1 MARINNYIE
10 YINLEAKNDPA
21 GLIERS
27 EDRYK
32 RIVENVV
39 DESFE
44 RANGGRLVIM
54 LAGPSASG
62 KTTTAHKIKD
72 KFIERGV
79 DCHVISLDDFY
90 LNREDVPLN
99 SEGEPDFETVYALDL
114 KLIDSC
120 LQSLL
125 SGEETYTPSFN
136 FETGERDE
144 KAHFFRLDDNDVV
157 IVEGLHALNPIV
169 TQNIP
174 EEFLFKIYISVS
186 SRIYNEESED
196 IILNKR
202 NLRFIRRMIRDYKF
216 RASSVD
222 NTYRM
227 WDSVRMGED
236 KYLFA
241 FKDYADLRINTIH
254 IYEPCVFKNI
264 AIEMLKSVEEDSIY
278 YRDAKRLIRA
288 LNKFTQI
295 DTDKVPEDSLL
306 REFLG

>member
-10 YINLEAKNDPA
+10 YINMEAKNDPA

-27 EDRYK
+27 EERYK
-32 RIVENVV
+32 RIIDNVV
-39 DESFE
+39 DECIE
-44 RANGGRLVIM
+44 KANGRLVIM

-62 KTTTAHKIKD
+62 KTTTAHKIKK
-72 KFIERGV
+72 KFIERGE

-90 LNREDVPLN
+90 LDRENVPGY
-99 SEGEPDFETVYALDL
+99 SEGEPDFESVYALDL

-125 SGEETYTPSFN
+125 SGEETFLPSFD
-136 FETGERDE
+136 FETGKRNDQA
-144 KAHFFRLDDNDVV
+144 KFFRLGEKDVV

-174 EEFLFKIYISVS
+174 EEFLYKIYISVS

-254 IYEPCVFKNI
+254 IYEPCVFKNE
-264 AIEMLKSVEEDSIY
+264 AIEMLSSVSEDSIY

-288 LNKFTQI
+288 LNKFAQI
-295 DTDKVPEDSLL
+295 DADKVPEDSLL

>member
-10 YINLEAKNDPA
+10 YINMEAKNDPA
-21 GLIERS
+21 GLIERT
-27 EDRYK
+27 EARYK
-32 RIVENVV
+32 RIVENTV
-39 DESFE
+39 DECLE
-44 RANGGRLVIM
+44 RAEGRLVIM

-62 KTTTAHKIKD
+62 KTTTAHKLK
-72 KFIERGV
+72 KSFIERGV

-90 LNREDVPLN
+90 LNRDEVPRD
-99 SEGEPDFETVYALDL
+99 SEGNPDFETVYALDL
-114 KLIDSC
+114 DLIDSC

-125 SGEETYTPSFN
+125 SGEETYTPSFS
-136 FETGERDE
+136 FETGKRNDE
-144 KAHFFRLDDNDVV
+144 ANYFRLDDRDVV

-169 TQNIP
+169 TKNIP
-174 EEFLFKIYISVS
+174 EEFLYKIYISVS

-202 NLRFIRRMIRDYKF
+202 NLRFIRRLIRDYKF

-222 NTYRM
+222 NTYRL

-241 FKDYADLRINTIH
+241 FKDYADMRINTIH
-254 IYEPCVFKNI
+254 IYEPCVFKNQ
-264 AIEMLKSVEEDSIY
+264 AIEMLESVEPDSIY
-278 YRDAKRLIRA
+278 YKDARRLVRS
-288 LNKFTQI
+288 LKKFSEI
-295 DTDKVPEDSLL
+295 DIDKVPEDSLL

>member
-27 EDRYK
+27 EDRFK
-32 RIVENVV
+32 RIVDSVV
-39 DESFE
+39 DECIE
-44 RANGGRLVIM
+44 KHNGRLVIM

-62 KTTTAHKIKD
+62 KTTTAHKIRQR
-72 KFIERGV
+72 FIDRGENCYV
-79 DCHVISLDDFY
+79 VSLDDFY
-90 LNREDVPLN
+90 LNREQVPGF
-99 SEGEPDFETVYALDL
+99 SEGEPDFESVYALDL

-125 SGEETYTPSFN
+125 SGEETYLPSFD
-136 FETGERDE
+136 FETGMRDDR
-144 KAHFFRLDDNDVV
+144 ANYIRLGEHDVV

-174 EEFLFKIYISVS
+174 EEFLYKIYISVS

-216 RASSVD
+216 RASSVE

-254 IYEPCVFKNI
+254 IYEPCIFKSI
-264 AIEMLKSVEEDSIY
+264 AIEMLSTVDESSIY
-278 YRDAKRLIRA
+278 YRDAKKLIRA

-295 DTDKVPEDSLL
+295 DPESVPEDSLL

>member
-10 YINLEAKNDPA
+10 YINMEAKNDPA

-27 EDRYK
+27 EERFK
-32 RIVENVV
+32 RIIDSVV
-39 DESFE
+39 DECID
-44 RANGGRLVIM
+44 RADGRLVIM

-62 KTTTAHKIKD
+62 KTTTAHKIKE
-72 KFIERGV
+72 KFIERGE

-90 LNREDVPLN
+90 LNREDVPGY
-99 SEGEPDFETVYALDL
+99 SEGEPDFESVYALDL

-125 SGEETYTPSFN
+125 SGEETFLPSFD
-136 FETGERDE
+136 FETGKRDDQA
-144 KAHFFRLDDNDVV
+144 KFFRLGEKDVV

-174 EEFLFKIYISVS
+174 DEFLYKIYISVS

-264 AIEMLKSVEEDSIY
+264 AIEMLESVEEDSIY

-288 LNKFTQI
+288 LNKFIQI
-295 DTDKVPEDSLL
+295 DAENVPEDSLL

>member
-27 EDRYK
+27 ESRYK
-32 RIVENVV
+32 RIVDSVV
-39 DESFE
+39 DECME
-44 RANGGRLVIM
+44 KHNGRLVIM

-62 KTTTAHKIKD
+62 KTTTAHKIKQA
-72 KFIERGV
+72 FISRGE

-90 LNREDVPLN
+90 LNREDVPGY
-99 SEGEPDFETVYALDL
+99 SEGEPDFESVYALDL

-125 SGEETYTPSFN
+125 SGEETYLPAFN
-136 FETGERDE
+136 FETGKRDD
-144 KAHFFRLDDNDVV
+144 KANYFRLGDHDVV

-174 EEFLFKIYISVS
+174 EEFLYKIYISVS

-202 NLRFIRRMIRDYKF
+202 NLRFIRRMIRDYQF
-216 RASSVD
+216 RASSVE

-254 IYEPCVFKNI
+254 IYEPCVFKNT
-264 AIEMLKSVEEDSIY
+264 AIEMLSGVSEDSIY

-295 DTDKVPEDSLL
+295 DPEKVPEDSLL

>member
-21 GLIERS
+21 GLIERC
-27 EDRYK
+27 EERYK
-32 RIVENVV
+32 RIVESVV
-39 DESFE
+39 DECIEKHS
-44 RANGGRLVIM
+44 GRLVIM

-62 KTTTAHKIKD
+62 KTTTAHKIKQ
-72 KFIERGV
+72 KFIDRGV

-90 LNREDVPLN
+90 LRREQVPGY
-99 SEGEPDFETVYALDL
+99 SEGEPDFESVYALDL

-125 SGEETYTPSFN
+125 SGEETYLPSFD
-136 FETGERDE
+136 FETGTRDD
-144 KAHFFRLDDNDVV
+144 KANYFRLSERDVV

-174 EEFLFKIYISVS
+174 EEFLYKIYISVS

-216 RASSVD
+216 RASSVE

-264 AIEMLKSVEEDSIY
+264 AIEMLSAVKEDSIY
-278 YRDAKRLIRA
+278 YRDAKKLIRA

-295 DTDKVPEDSLL
+295 EPERVPENSLL

>member
-21 GLIERS
+21 GLVERC
-27 EDRYK
+27 EERYK
-32 RIVENVV
+32 RIIGNTV
-39 DESFE
+39 DECIE
-44 RANGGRLVIM
+44 RANGRLVIM

-62 KTTTAHKIKD
+62 KTTTAHKLKE
-72 KFIERGV
+72 KFIEKGEN
-79 DCHVISLDDFY
+79 CHVISLDDFY
-90 LNREDVPLN
+90 LNREDVPGY

-125 SGEETYTPSFN
+125 SGEETYLPAFN
-136 FETGERDE
+136 FETGTRDDRA
-144 KAHFFRLDDNDVV
+144 KYFRLGENDVV

-174 EEFLFKIYISVS
+174 DEFLYKIYISVS

-202 NLRFIRRMIRDYKF
+202 NLRFIRRLIRDYKF

-241 FKDYADLRINTIH
+241 FKDNADLRINTIH

-264 AIEMLKSVEEDSIY
+264 AIEMLQSVDESSIY

-295 DTDKVPEDSLL
+295 EPEKVPEDSLL

>member
-10 YINLEAKNDPA
+10 YINMEAKNDPE
-21 GLIERS
+21 GLIERC
-27 EDRYK
+27 EERYK
-32 RIVENVV
+32 RIVESVV
-39 DESFE
+39 DECID
-44 RANGGRLVIM
+44 RADGRLVIM

-62 KTTTAHKIKD
+62 KTTTAHKIKARF
-72 KFIERGV
+72 KSRGV

-90 LNREDVPLN
+90 LNREDVPVN
-99 SEGEPDFETVYALDL
+99 DDGEPDFETVYALDL
-114 KLIDSC
+114 KLIDTC

-125 SGEETYTPSFN
+125 SGEETYVPSFN
-136 FETGERDE
+136 FETGKRDD
-144 KAHFFRLDDNDVV
+144 KANYFRLDDRDVV

-174 EEFLFKIYISVS
+174 EEFLYKIYISVS

-202 NLRFIRRMIRDYKF
+202 NLRFIRRLIRDYKF

-222 NTYRM
+222 NTYRL

-241 FKDYADLRINTIH
+241 FKDYADMRINTIH
-254 IYEPCVFKNI
+254 IYEPCVFRNE
-264 AIEMLKSVEEDSIY
+264 AIEMLSSVDENSIY
-278 YRDAKRLIRA
+278 YRDAKRLIKS
-288 LNKFTQI
+288 LKKFVQI
-295 DTDKVPEDSLL
+295 DMDKVPSDSLL

>member
-10 YINLEAKNDPA
+10 YINMEAKNDPM
-21 GLIERS
+21 GLILRTE
-27 EDRYK
+27 ERYK
-32 RIVENVV
+32 RIVETTVE
-39 DESFE
+39 DCLE
-44 RANGGRLVIM
+44 RADGRLVIM

-62 KTTTAHKIKD
+62 KTTTAHKLKD
-72 KFIERGV
+72 CFRAHGV

-90 LNREDVPLN
+90 LNREDIPGY
-99 SEGEPDFETVYALDL
+99 SEGEPDYETVYALDL

-120 LQSLL
+120 LESLL
-125 SGEETYTPSFN
+125 SGEETYVPSFN
-136 FETGERDE
+136 FEKGCRDDEANYFRLGER
-144 KAHFFRLDDNDVV
+144 DVV

-169 TQNIP
+169 TENLP
-174 EEFLFKIYISVS
+174 EEFLYKIYISVS

-202 NLRFIRRMIRDYKF
+202 NLRFIRRLIRDYKF

-222 NTYRM
+222 NTYKM

-254 IYEPCVFKNI
+254 ILIPPSSRDKKI
-264 AIEMLKSVEEDSIY
+264 LSI
-278 YRDAKRLIRA
+278 IS
-288 LNKFTQI
+288 T
-295 DTDKVPEDSLL
+295 
-306 REFLG
+306 G

>member
-1 MARINNYIE
+1 
-10 YINLEAKNDPA
+10 
-21 GLIERS
+21 
-27 EDRYK
+27 
-32 RIVENVV
+32 
-39 DESFE
+39 
-44 RANGGRLVIM
+44 
-54 LAGPSASG
+54 
-62 KTTTAHKIKD
+62 
-72 KFIERGV
+72 V
-79 DCHVISLDDFY
+79 DCHVVSLDDFY
-90 LNREDVPLN
+90 LNRDQVPVDA
-99 SEGEPDFETVYALDL
+99 EGNPDFESVYALDL

-125 SGEETYTPSFN
+125 SGEETYLPSFD
-136 FETGERDE
+136 FETGERDDR
-144 KAHFFRLDDNDVV
+144 ANYFRLADHDVI

-169 TQNIP
+169 TGNIP
-174 EEFLFKIYISVS
+174 EDFLYKIYISVS

-202 NLRFIRRMIRDYKF
+202 NLRFIRRMVRDYKF

-241 FKDYADLRINTIH
+241 FKDYADMRINTIH
-254 IYEPCVFKNI
+254 IYEPCVFKDI
-264 AIEMLKSVEEDSIY
+264 AIEMLSSVKEDSIY
-278 YRDAKRLIRA
+278 YRDARRLVRA